1 MNKDGKFKI
10 WAKGTWM
17 KVKENL
23 PRILF
28 WTGAGVII
36 GGATTALRDSK
47 RITKLENRMDQNVKI
62 QHTNVD
68 KINDFIKE
76 TDDSIDELIRQN
88 NILMEKALLQ
98 TEGKAS

>member
-1 MNKDGKFKI
+1 MNKDGKFMV

-17 KVKENL
+17 RVKENL

-47 RITKLENRMDQNVKI
+47 RITKLEKDFDEHRQVNND
-62 QHTNVD
+62 NVD
-68 KINDFIKE
+68 KINDFIS
-76 TDDSIDELIRQN
+76 TTNDSIDELIRQN
-88 NILMEKALLQ
+88 NILMEKALQQ